1 MAAYRMR
8 TCNLETG
15 AMNQLAPEG
24 HWRNIA
30 LLMADKL
37 RPEQLADLQV
47 AQKLYIDHLAHIKT
61 RRCQL
66 LVELTQRLSEA
77 SQVEVSSLGYWKQ
90 SSPQGTTAQFK
101 LLAALDANLRQ
112 ESQLEAGLRHVCTKV
127 MEPVQAAKV
136 KVTSWPFIP
145 DYPAILEGI
154 LQDRH
159 TIA

>member
-1 MAAYRMR
+1 MEADGSYFAQCSYVPMVVWFAA
-8 TCNLETG
+8 
-15 AMNQLAPEG
+15 
-24 HWRNIA
+24 
-30 LLMADKL
+30 
-37 RPEQLADLQV
+37 
-47 AQKLYIDHLAHIKT
+47 
-61 RRCQL
+61 
-66 LVELTQRLSEA
+66 
-77 SQVEVSSLGYWKQ
+77 
-90 SSPQGTTAQFK
+90 PQGTTAQFK